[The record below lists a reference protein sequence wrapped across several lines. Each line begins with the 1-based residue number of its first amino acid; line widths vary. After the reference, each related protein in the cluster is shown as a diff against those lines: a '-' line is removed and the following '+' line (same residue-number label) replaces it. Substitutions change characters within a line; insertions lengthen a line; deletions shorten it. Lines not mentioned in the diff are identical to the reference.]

1 VPDFAG
7 FTLTQF
13 RHSYIP
19 IDHTAAARR
28 WNLYLIG
35 GQTKER
41 RLFDAFFFIRPPEL
55 LV

>member
-1 VPDFAG
+1 LTTQQPLAG
-7 FTLTQF
+7 
-13 RHSYIP
+13 
-19 IDHTAAARR
+19 